1 MRDKTIAILE
11 SRLGEQLCSLV
22 AKAGGRPF
30 HAPGLAEVPDLDP
43 DQIAALVPELEAR
56 PAKVMVF
63 QTGVGTR
70 ALFNAADALALTDR
84 LLALLEAST
93 VVVRGP
99 KPTAA
104 LRSRNVRIDLSAPA
118 PFTTHE
124 VLELL
129 QSLPLAGEDVLVQR
143 YGVLNVELDRALE
156 ARGARVLEI
165 PMYRWSLPPDT
176 GPLSA
181 LIDALDQQQIDAVA
195 FTNAEQVRNLF
206 AVAEQR
212 GRAQALKSALN
223 RTLVASIGPVCSQ
236 ALSERGV
243 GIALEAS
250 PPKLGEFM
258 AALERALAA

>member
-1 MRDKTIAILE
+1 VRDKTIAVLE
-11 SRLGEQLCSLV
+11 SRLGEQLCSLI
-22 AKAGGRPF
+22 AKNGGRPF
-30 HAPGLAEVPDLDP
+30 HAPGLAEVPDLDV
-43 DQIAALVPELEAR
+43 DQIAKLIPELEAH
-56 PAKVMVF
+56 PAKVMLF

-70 ALFNAADALALTDR
+70 ALFNAVDSLGLTNR

-99 KPTAA
+99 KPTGA
-104 LRSRNVRIDLSAPA
+104 LRSRSVRIDLSARD

-124 VLELL
+124 VLEAL
-129 QSLPLAGEDVLVQR
+129 QPLPLSGERVLVQR

-156 ARGARVLEI
+156 ARGAHVLEI

-181 LIDALDQQQIDAVA
+181 LIDALDLQQIDAVA
-195 FTNAEQVRNLF
+195 FTNAEQVRNLY

-212 GRAQALKSALN
+212 GRAQALTSALN

-236 ALSERGV
+236 ALTERGV
-243 GIALEAS
+243 HFGIEAS
-250 PPKLGEFM
+250 PPKLGELI
-258 AALERALAA
+258 AALDKALAG